1 MKKKCCII
9 LRDSAAVLDITVLLK
24 PGVKLYSYL
33 VIFTVK
39 VYIDVDFS
47 TFLQFYFFPAC
58 QRIMKL
64 AENIELVFSCS
75 PLHICFLCS
84 QFFNHFYSR
93 VSCSIVV
100 CASAC

>member
-24 PGVKLYSYL
+24 LYSYL
-33 VIFTVK
+33 LIFTVK

-47 TFLQFYFFPAC
+47 TFLQFYFFHAC

-84 QFFNHFYSR
+84 QFFNHFYYR

-100 CASAC
+100 CVSAC